1 MGARSPRIGGKLDH
15 YRLKSDQECLSKRL
29 GQQQNWVFFERKV
42 NSRIQEGQEMLPLT
56 LSRLWTISRNVFN
69 EILRERVL
77 YVTALFALSF
87 AVAILILGQVSA
99 GTQDKISLDV
109 GMGGIS
115 LFGLMI
121 AAFVGG
127 GLLNKEV
134 EKRTILVML
143 AKPISRAEFIIGK
156 HLGLS
161 AVLLVLVALM
171 TLILFILMSL
181 NQFAYPAGPLIVTSL
196 YIVLQLSLLT
206 AAALLFGS
214 FTSSLIAT
222 LLTVALYFMGHFSQN
237 LVRLGQK
244 IESEGVRQ
252 LLQLLYL
259 IFPDLSRLDFKN
271 TAVYGI
277 LPSPLELGV
286 NAFYGVIYTV
296 ALLAIATLIF
306 SRRNF

>member
-1 MGARSPRIGGKLDH
+1 
-15 YRLKSDQECLSKRL
+15 
-29 GQQQNWVFFERKV
+29 
-42 NSRIQEGQEMLPLT
+42 MLPLT

-134 EKRTILVML
+134 EKRTILLML

-181 NQFAYPAGPLIVTSL
+181 NQFAYPAGPLIVTSF

>member
-1 MGARSPRIGGKLDH
+1 
-15 YRLKSDQECLSKRL
+15 
-29 GQQQNWVFFERKV
+29 
-42 NSRIQEGQEMLPLT
+42 MLPLT

-77 YVTALFALSF
+77 YVTALFALSL

-109 GMGGIS
+109 GMAGIS

-181 NQFAYPAGPLIVTSL
+181 NQFAYPAGPLIVTAL

-206 AAALLFGS
+206 AAAFLFGS

-237 LVRLGQK
+237 LVRLGQR

-259 IFPDLSRLDFKN
+259 IFPDLSRLDLKN
-271 TAVYGI
+271 TAVYGM

-286 NAFYGVIYTV
+286 SAFYGVIYTV

>member
-1 MGARSPRIGGKLDH
+1 
-15 YRLKSDQECLSKRL
+15 
-29 GQQQNWVFFERKV
+29 
-42 NSRIQEGQEMLPLT
+42 MLPLT

-77 YVTALFALSF
+77 YVTALFALSL

-109 GMGGIS
+109 GMAGIS

-181 NQFAYPAGPLIVTSL
+181 NQFAYPAGPLIVTAL

-237 LVRLGQK
+237 LVRLGQR

-259 IFPDLSRLDFKN
+259 IFPDLSRLDLKN
-271 TAVYGI
+271 TAVYGM
-277 LPSPLELGV
+277 LPSP
-286 NAFYGVIYTV
+286 
-296 ALLAIATLIF
+296 
-306 SRRNF
+306 

>member
-1 MGARSPRIGGKLDH
+1 
-15 YRLKSDQECLSKRL
+15 
-29 GQQQNWVFFERKV
+29 
-42 NSRIQEGQEMLPLT
+42 MLPLT
-56 LSRLWTISRNVFN
+56 VSRLWTISRNVFN
-69 EILRERVL
+69 ETLRERVL
-77 YVTALFALSF
+77 YVTAVFAIGL
-87 AVAILILGQVSA
+87 ALALAILGQVSA

-109 GMGGIS
+109 GMAGIS
-115 LFGLMI
+115 LFGLLI

-127 GLLNKEV
+127 GLLNKEI

-171 TLILFILMSL
+171 TLILFIFMSL
-181 NQFAYPAGPLIVTSL
+181 NQFAYTAGPLIVTSL
-196 YIVLQLSLLT
+196 YIALQLSLLT

-222 LLTVALYFMGHFSQN
+222 LLTVAVYFMGHFSQN
-237 LVRLGQK
+237 LVILSQK
-244 IESEGVRQ
+244 MESDAVRQ
-252 LLQLLYL
+252 LMQFLYL

-271 TAVYGI
+271 TAVYGM
-277 LPSPLELGV
+277 LPSVPELV
-286 NAFYGVIYTV
+286 ANAFYGVIYTV
-296 ALLAIATLIF
+296 ALLAIATWIF

>member
-1 MGARSPRIGGKLDH
+1 
-15 YRLKSDQECLSKRL
+15 
-29 GQQQNWVFFERKV
+29 
-42 NSRIQEGQEMLPLT
+42 MLPLT

-77 YVTALFALSF
+77 YVTALFALSL

-109 GMGGIS
+109 GMAGIS

-181 NQFAYPAGPLIVTSL
+181 NQFAYPAGPLIVTAL

-237 LVRLGQK
+237 LVRLGQR

-259 IFPDLSRLDFKN
+259 IFPDLSRLDLKN
-271 TAVYGI
+271 TAVYGM